1 MEEGKKSKKERDA
14 ERKGKNALRKV
25 KQNEFLKSLVND
37 LEGRPEEV
45 SFVYDLSGDRVSWR
59 ELDFSAEFVLIV
71 MK

>member
-1 MEEGKKSKKERDA
+1 MEEGKKTKKERDA

-45 SFVYDLSGDRVSWR
+45 SFVYDLLSADFAVC
-59 ELDFSAEFVLIV
+59 EL
-71 MK
+71 